1 MDYKDLNL
9 KKVIKI
15 SPKGGNKKLRN
26 LLKEIEKM
34 KKQLDG
40 KVSEENKMLTSTE
53 VIELS
58 QKLDKLVVE
67 YMKSM

>member
-34 KKQLDG
+34 EKQLDG

-58 QKLDKLVVE
+58 QKLDELVVE